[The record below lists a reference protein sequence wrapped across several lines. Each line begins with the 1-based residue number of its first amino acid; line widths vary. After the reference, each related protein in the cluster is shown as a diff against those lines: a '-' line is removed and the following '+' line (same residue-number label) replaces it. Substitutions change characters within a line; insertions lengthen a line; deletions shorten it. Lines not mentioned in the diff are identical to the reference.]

1 MSHTAKLKEAVNQH
15 QSGQLEDAEGLYR
28 QVLSEKPNDADALH
42 MLGLLSYQKGK
53 PELAVDLIS
62 RSLEI
67 NPGFPPAMMNL
78 GNALL
83 ATKDFSNAEAMF
95 RRASADRNSETD
107 ALLGVAISLF
117 WQERHDKAI
126 ECLDR
131 LLKTDPNNAAALFQT
146 GQSYRALEK
155 HSAAREFLSKAIEL
169 NPNVPHWL
177 ICRSQTSQFLAEYES
192 AEADCRRAC
201 ELDPEHAG
209 HRHDLGL
216 VLRLMARPADG
227 ERELLEATRL
237 NPQLTSAWINL
248 GNACRDQGKYEKAI
262 AHFEQALTIEP
273 DNAMAHTYLGVARL
287 QTGQMELALQNLERG
302 ATLNPFDRTTMAYHA
317 AALAENGRMGE
328 ARRLLDYDRLL
339 GKHEAKAPAGFKSLD
354 EFNQA
359 LAKHVADHPTLKYE
373 RKGNTTIK
381 GQQTANLLESEPGP
395 VAALR
400 DIIDDAV
407 REYFTGQEIDTSHPY
422 AAWKP
427 ERWRY
432 AMWGVILNSRGHQ
445 DPHIH
450 PDAWLSGVYYVQLPS
465 AVKAGKD
472 DPQGWLE
479 FGQPPERL
487 NCLAEQP
494 THMLRPVEG
503 TLFMFPSYF
512 YHRTIPFDSE
522 EQRISIAFDLRP
534 LI

>member
-1 MSHTAKLKEAVNQH
+1 MSHAAKLKKAVGHH
-15 QSGQLEDAEGLYR
+15 QNGQLDNAETLYR

-53 PELAVDLIS
+53 PELAADLIS

-67 NPGFPPAMMNL
+67 NPDFPPARIHL

-83 ATKDFSNAEAMF
+83 ATKDFPRAEEMF
-95 RRASADRNSETD
+95 RHALADRNSKTD
-107 ALLGVAISLF
+107 AMLGLAISLF
-117 WQERHDKAI
+117 WQERHDEAI

-131 LLKTDPNNAAALFQT
+131 LLEIEPKNAAALFQA
-146 GQSYRALEK
+146 GQSCRALEK
-155 HSAAREFLSKAIEL
+155 FSAASEYLSKAIEL
-169 NPNVPHWL
+169 NPNIPHWL

-201 ELDPEHAG
+201 ELEPENAA

-216 VLRLMARPADG
+216 VLRLMSRPVDA
-227 ERELLEATRL
+227 ERELLEATLL
-237 NPQLTSAWINL
+237 NPDLTTAWINL
-248 GNACRDQGKYEKAI
+248 GNACRDQGEFEKAI
-262 AHFEQALTIEP
+262 AHFEHALTIEP
-273 DNAMAHTYLGVARL
+273 DNAMTHTYLGAAQL
-287 QTGQMELALQNLERG
+287 QSGQMEPGLKNLERS

-317 AALAENGRMGE
+317 AALAENGQLQKAE
-328 ARRLLDYDRLL
+328 DLLDYDRLL
-339 GKHEAKAPAGFKSLD
+339 ERHEASAPAGFRSLD
-354 EFNQA
+354 AFNQA
-359 LAKHVADHPTLKYE
+359 LAKHVAGHPTLKYE
-373 RKGNTTIK
+373 RQGNTTIK

-400 DIIDDAV
+400 DIIDGAA
-407 REYFTGQEIDTSHPY
+407 RKYFAAREIDAGHPY
-422 AAWKP
+422 LAWKP

-432 AMWGVILNSRGHQ
+432 AMWGVILDSQGHQ
-445 DPHIH
+445 EPHMH
-450 PDAWLSGVYYVQLPS
+450 PDAWLSGVYYVQLP
-465 AVKAGKD
+465 AKVKAGED
-472 DPQGWLE
+472 GPQGWLE
-479 FGQPPERL
+479 LGQPPEKL
-487 NCLAEQP
+487 NCKAEHP
-494 THMLRPVEG
+494 TRILRPVEG